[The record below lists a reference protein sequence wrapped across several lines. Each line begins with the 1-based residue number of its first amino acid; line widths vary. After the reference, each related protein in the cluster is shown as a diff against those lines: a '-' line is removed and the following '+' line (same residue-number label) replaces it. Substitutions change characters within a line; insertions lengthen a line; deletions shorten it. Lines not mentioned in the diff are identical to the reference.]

1 MVSITS
7 GAVTVVS
14 AADLSECTELHS
26 LRNLYLKPISRLV
39 IVVTM
44 PTLKIPGVTVSN
56 WEIMERLK
64 AMVAPDQ
71 FTHLKVEKS
80 TLDLL
85 TFDAEADSKTTLT
98 KFLIK
103 LDGKV
108 IKLGNF
114 AEPLRVRAARKKI
127 PFPKKNDWNKFFRE
141 SNETNENKPGERP
154 DTIYINHLPTKR
166 FVENENDTKPSELVL
181 KDVFSTFGEVRAVDI
196 PSNDIYRDRIQM
208 LEEAK
213 KGNKENSTSVVAPV
227 MPQQP
232 VFKTFS
238 KGSSI
243 YFDCYIQYMDY
254 AGFSKAM
261 RAFKNKKLLYLIEEE
276 KGATAPIEV
285 DFDKTQH
292 LSEKNIK
299 RRDRRRDRLIR
310 SDAEEEEK
318 RKKEH
323 EEQSRKHEIEIL
335 EKRRRELLE
344 LAEVQDALKLKE
356 QRRLMREEKRKKKR
370 EQKRLVIKQKMERE
384 KKIADLTE
392 SMKKQQKEEATIL
405 VIELLKRIAKR
416 KQEEEIAEA
425 RRQAEILLRKQIEE
439 KQRKLDEE
447 KAKEEQLKKK
457 RIHELD
463 DEEEELK
470 KRLKKIIM
478 EKKEREKSK
487 KEVYAKSKHTINSKS
502 ASSKFNSN
510 KRR

>member
-1 MVSITS
+1 MFFF
-7 GAVTVVS
+7 
-14 AADLSECTELHS
+14 
-26 LRNLYLKPISRLV
+26 K
-39 IVVTM
+39 
-44 PTLKIPGVTVSN
+44 GVTVSN

-80 TLDLL
+80 TLELL

-141 SNETNENKPGERP
+141 SESTNENKPGERP

-166 FVENENDTKPSELVL
+166 FVENESDTKPSEVVL
-181 KDVFSTFGEVRAVDI
+181 KDVFSTFGEIRSVDI

-208 LEEAK
+208 LEESK
-213 KGNKENSTSVVAPV
+213 KGNKENSIVPAAAA
-227 MPQQP
+227 QP

-285 DFDKTQH
+285 FFKIH
-292 LSEKNIK
+292 FV
-299 RRDRRRDRLIR
+299 
-310 SDAEEEEK
+310 
-318 RKKEH
+318 
-323 EEQSRKHEIEIL
+323 EIL
-335 EKRRRELLE
+335 
-344 LAEVQDALKLKE
+344 QS
-356 QRRLMREEKRKKKR
+356 
-370 EQKRLVIKQKMERE
+370 KMLTLFRFLQLN
-384 KKIADLTE
+384 KIL
-392 SMKKQQKEEATIL
+392 
-405 VIELLKRIAKR
+405 
-416 KQEEEIAEA
+416 
-425 RRQAEILLRKQIEE
+425 
-439 KQRKLDEE
+439 
-447 KAKEEQLKKK
+447 
-457 RIHELD
+457 
-463 DEEEELK
+463 
-470 KRLKKIIM
+470 
-478 EKKEREKSK
+478 
-487 KEVYAKSKHTINSKS
+487 
-502 ASSKFNSN
+502 
-510 KRR
+510 